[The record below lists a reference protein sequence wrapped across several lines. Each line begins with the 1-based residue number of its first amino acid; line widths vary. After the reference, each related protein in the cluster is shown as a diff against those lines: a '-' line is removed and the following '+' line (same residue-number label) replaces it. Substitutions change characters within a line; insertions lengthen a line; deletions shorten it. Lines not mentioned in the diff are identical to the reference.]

1 MATPKYVTAG
11 VSAWSEAVANR
22 ALMSDGAKVQV
33 KVYHAHIRYNGAD
46 FIVDSTDDSAGI
58 VTGDLTFDITA
69 DELRITLAG
78 FTNLPIAMVSPHN
91 VNTAYEV
98 KAGANSA
105 TRMDVR
111 FYNIDTGAHILT
123 NEDTN
128 MDFNIIIIGF

>member
-1 MATPKYVTAG
+1 MATPKFVIAG
-11 VSAWSEAVANR
+11 TTGYSEANMNK
-22 ALMSDGAKVQV
+22 ALMSDGTKIQV
-33 KVYHAHIRYNGAD
+33 KAYHAHIRFDGAN
-46 FIVDSTDDSAGI
+46 FIVDSADDSAGI
-58 VTGDLTFDITA
+58 VSGDLTFDITA

-91 VNTAYEV
+91 GNAFYNV

-111 FYNIDTGAHILT
+111 FYAIADGAHILS